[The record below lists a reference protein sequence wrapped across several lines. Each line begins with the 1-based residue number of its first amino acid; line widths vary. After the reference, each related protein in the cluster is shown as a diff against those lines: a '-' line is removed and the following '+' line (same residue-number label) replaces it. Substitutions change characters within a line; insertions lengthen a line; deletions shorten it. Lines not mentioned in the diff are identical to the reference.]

1 MTHHPTLSRPLL
13 PALRRAT
20 AATALCAASLA
31 AAADPGSI
39 EARAQAVAEELRC
52 LVCQNETVAGST
64 APLALDLRAQIR
76 QQLAA
81 GRSEREVMDYMT
93 ARYGDFVRYR
103 PPVDART
110 WLLWWG
116 PFALLALGGL
126 GLWRRLRQPGA
137 PVAEGEA

>member
-1 MTHHPTLSRPLL
+1 MNTRLTAPWPR
-13 PALRRAT
+13 ARRT
-20 AATALCAASLA
+20 AAALALAAASLGSA
-31 AAADPGSI
+31 ANAPPGTLD
-39 EARAQAVAEELRC
+39 ARVQAMAEELRC

-81 GRSEREVMDYMT
+81 GRSEAEVMAYMT

-103 PPVDART
+103 PPVDPRT

-116 PFALLALGGL
+116 PFALLALGAL
-126 GLWRRLRQPGA
+126 GLWRRLRPNGDTANGA
-137 PVAEGEA
+137 DA

>member
-1 MTHHPTLSRPLL
+1 MNHRLTAL
-13 PALRRAT
+13 PPAARRA
-20 AATALCAASLA
+20 AAALALAAASLSSA
-31 AAADPGSI
+31 ANAPPGSLD
-39 EARAQAVAEELRC
+39 ARVQAMAEELRC

-103 PPVDART
+103 PPVDPRT

-116 PFALLALGGL
+116 PFALLALGAL
-126 GLWRRLRQPGA
+126 GLWRRLRRAGGA
-137 PVAEGEA
+137 TAEADA